1 MLISWKMWFWTCEF
15 FDKCDFFA
23 PVCFSLVSAKVTS
36 KISKVTHHLPRS
48 SVPFVRQTFPYI
60 TKKHFTQTY
69 RKKVVIWGS
78 RKLYVLTVSYSF
90 AHLSNNERKLYTV
103 LTMKASTR
111 TKASTRPQPQRTK
124 HSAVVTT
131 DESNDASRHSAC
143 SSVSKWLVL
152 KTRPMRLSTILSNKW
167 W

>member
-1 MLISWKMWFWTCEF
+1 MNFWINVTFLPQCVSVLFQLRLHQKFQRSPTTKFCTVCTSNIS
-15 FDKCDFFA
+15 
-23 PVCFSLVSAKVTS
+23 L
-36 KISKVTHHLPRS
+36 H
-48 SVPFVRQTFPYI
+48 Y
-60 TKKHFTQTY
+60 KKALYTNIQ
-69 RKKVVIWGS
+69 KKVVIWGS

-111 TKASTRPQPQRTK
+111 TKAATRPQPQRTK